1 MDKAKSKQGAIDSVE
16 ITEIRERKLLLI
28 LERKWQQQKP
38 IND

>member
-1 MDKAKSKQGAIDSVE
+1 MDKAKSKRGATDSVE